1 MSRESAVDKSAYGNN
16 KLAQWGVAD
25 DQLTSVQ
32 QWLAFASMML
42 LGVVSVHQY
51 MMVSPVL
58 TFIGDEYGMTL
69 GNVGFMMSVFNIAGL
84 ILVYPAAALLRKF
97 GVKFSLILTVVVS
110 LLGNIMSLAATGVE
124 MFLVARTLQGCG
136 FGLIGVV
143 GNNLIPRLMPASKIG
158 LSMGIWGQWFPGGVF
173 LATFTTP
180 ALYAAFGWRS
190 LFVMSLILFVI
201 TAVLLLVWFKL
212 PRVPENV
219 VVQGK
224 KNAVRKF
231 TKTHFKSAMLIIVAF
246 LSWGIVYNAINSFYP
261 TYAQDV
267 YNMSVADASFTTMFV
282 TILSVPM
289 GIIAGALADKLV
301 RRKAFLLVGYALFAI
316 ISAFMLWCNTPNPAL
331 MWTGLAIL
339 GAICGAII
347 PTITRTIIPVLAM
360 SPEHTDI
367 ALASQLVGTTAGGI
381 IAGFFG
387 TLVAGTSYA
396 TAGMVTAIL
405 PVLSFVIVLLCK
417 SDRGINLDDYSVIE
431 ETE

>member
-32 QWLAFASMML
+32 QWLASMML

-190 LFVMSLILFVI
+190 LFVMSSILFVI

-267 YNMSVADASFTTMFV
+267 YNRSRTGRLPIHLTSGCFPSMPRWSRSSRKPLCALRMPARMSRRSISSSLIRHSNM
-282 TILSVPM
+282 LRH
-289 GIIAGALADKLV
+289 GA
-301 RRKAFLLVGYALFAI
+301 
-316 ISAFMLWCNTPNPAL
+316 
-331 MWTGLAIL
+331 
-339 GAICGAII
+339 
-347 PTITRTIIPVLAM
+347 
-360 SPEHTDI
+360 
-367 ALASQLVGTTAGGI
+367 
-381 IAGFFG
+381 
-387 TLVAGTSYA
+387 
-396 TAGMVTAIL
+396 
-405 PVLSFVIVLLCK
+405 VLSRFRACRV
-417 SDRGINLDDYSVIE
+417 SSS
-431 ETE
+431 